1 MSSIYI
7 ITGASRG
14 IGFETA
20 KQLAENGKHVLAV
33 ARSKEKLH
41 ALKEQNPKRIS
52 VLPLDITE
60 KPSAQ
65 KLKDYLEQN
74 SFTISGLIH
83 NAGVLINKPFTELS
97 DADWSKQI
105 EVNMMAPVR
114 LTREL
119 LPLFEE
125 QSHLLH
131 IGSMGG
137 FQGSDK
143 FPGLSAYSVT
153 KGTLSI
159 LTECLALELQS
170 EQINVNC
177 LCLGA
182 VQTEMLNEAFPG
194 LTAPVKPS
202 EMGIYIS
209 DFIVNGHKFYNGKV
223 LPVAVQN
230 PS

>member
-20 KQLAENGKHVLAV
+20 KKLAYSGKNVLAI
-33 ARSKEKLH
+33 ARSKEKLQS
-41 ALKEQNPKRIS
+41 LMERNPEKIS

-65 KLKDYLEQN
+65 KVKDYLESN
-74 SFTISGLIH
+74 DFTISGLVH
-83 NAGVLINKPFTELS
+83 NAGVLINKPFAELS
-97 DADWSKQI
+97 DADWTKQI
-105 EVNMMAPVR
+105 EVNMMGPVR

-125 QSHLLH
+125 HSHILH

-159 LTECLALELQS
+159 LTECLAVELQS
-170 EQINVNC
+170 ENINVNC
-177 LCLGA
+177 LCIGA

-194 LTAPVKPS
+194 LNAPVEPV
-202 EMGIYIS
+202 EMGTYIS
-209 DFIVNGHKFYNGKV
+209 DFVLSGHKFYNGKV
-223 LPVAVQN
+223 LPVALEN